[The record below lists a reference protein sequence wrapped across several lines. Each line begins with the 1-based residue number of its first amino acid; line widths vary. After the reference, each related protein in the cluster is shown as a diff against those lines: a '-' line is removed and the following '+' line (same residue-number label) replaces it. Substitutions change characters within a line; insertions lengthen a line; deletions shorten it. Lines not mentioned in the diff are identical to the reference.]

1 MTVAPDD
8 DNTLML
14 QVARGERA
22 AFAVLF
28 DRHQRSV
35 VRFCE
40 RFVGNRGRAEELSQD
55 IFINIYKSAPRYRPD
70 ARFKTY
76 LFRIATNHCLN
87 ETRRGEARRQ
97 VQEPRDM
104 NDGPSILEQQP
115 TTDSP
120 ERTLEGKQLEAVVSG
135 AMQAMSERERAAF
148 SMCRF
153 EGMAYR
159 DIAEALEATESAV
172 KSLIH
177 RATVQVMNHV
187 EAFQQGISGPNRGQ
201 A

>member
-1 MTVAPDD
+1 MTVPVDD
-8 DNTLML
+8 DNALML
-14 QVARGERA
+14 RAARGDKL
-22 AFAVLF
+22 AFASLF
-28 DRHQRSV
+28 DRHHRSV

-40 RFVGNRGRAEELSQD
+40 RFVGTRARAEELSQD
-55 IFINIYKSAPRYRPD
+55 IFINIYRSASRYRPD

-87 ETRRGEARRQ
+87 EMRRGEAKRQ
-97 VQEPRDM
+97 IQEPRDM
-104 NDGPSILEQQP
+104 TDGPTILEQQSSGE
-115 TTDSP
+115 SP
-120 ERTLEGKQLEAVVSG
+120 EWALEGKELEGVVNT

-148 SMCRF
+148 AMCRF

-177 RATVQVMNHV
+177 RATVQVMNQV
-187 EAFQQGISGPNRGQ
+187 EAFHAGVAGPLRGE

>member
-14 QVARGERA
+14 QVARGERS

-55 IFINIYKSAPRYRPD
+55 IFINIYKSAARYRPD

-104 NDGPSILEQQP
+104 SDGPSILEQQP

>member
-55 IFINIYKSAPRYRPD
+55 IFINIYKSAARYRPD

>member
-1 MTVAPDD
+1 MTVAADD

-55 IFINIYKSAPRYRPD
+55 IFINIYKSAARYRPD

-104 NDGPSILEQQP
+104 SDGPSILEQQP

>member
-1 MTVAPDD
+1 M
-8 DNTLML
+8 
-14 QVARGERA
+14 
-22 AFAVLF
+22 
-28 DRHQRSV
+28 S
-35 VRFCE
+35 
-40 RFVGNRGRAEELSQD
+40 
-55 IFINIYKSAPRYRPD
+55 
-70 ARFKTY
+70 
-76 LFRIATNHCLN
+76 
-87 ETRRGEARRQ
+87 
-97 VQEPRDM
+97 
-104 NDGPSILEQQP
+104 DGPSILEQQP